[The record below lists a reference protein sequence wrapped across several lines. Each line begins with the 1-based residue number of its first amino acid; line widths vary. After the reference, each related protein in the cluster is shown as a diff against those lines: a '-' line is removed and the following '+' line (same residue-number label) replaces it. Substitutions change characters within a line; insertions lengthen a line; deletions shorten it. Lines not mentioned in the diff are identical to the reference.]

1 MTDQELSEFR
11 EAVQRVDEQYLATP
25 ETARRLLIEEGV
37 LTEQGELAE
46 PYR

>member
-1 MTDQELSEFR
+1 MSDKELQEFI
-11 EAVQRVDEQYLATP
+11 EALKRVDEQSLATP
-25 ETARRLLIEEGV
+25 ETARRLLIEEGF